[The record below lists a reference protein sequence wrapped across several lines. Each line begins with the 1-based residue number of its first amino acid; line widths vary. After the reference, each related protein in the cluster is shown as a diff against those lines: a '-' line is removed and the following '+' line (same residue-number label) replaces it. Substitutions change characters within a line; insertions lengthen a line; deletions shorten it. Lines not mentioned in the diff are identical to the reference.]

1 MPQSNLPMMDNNPA
15 IKRPPGFVF
24 DLRAAFVGPLKV
36 IIETFAFF
44 EFESLSVFLVRL

>member
-1 MPQSNLPMMDNNPA
+1 MPQSNLPMMGNNPA
-15 IKRPPGFVF
+15 IQRPPGFVF

-44 EFESLSVFLVRL
+44 EFAALSVFLVMV

>member
-1 MPQSNLPMMDNNPA
+1 MGNNPA
-15 IKRPPGFVF
+15 IQHSPGFVF